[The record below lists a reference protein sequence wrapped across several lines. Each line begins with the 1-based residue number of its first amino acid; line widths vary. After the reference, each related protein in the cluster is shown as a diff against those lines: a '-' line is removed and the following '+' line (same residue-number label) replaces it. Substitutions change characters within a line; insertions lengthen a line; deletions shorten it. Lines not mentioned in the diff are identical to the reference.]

1 MMNFK
6 ISTAP
11 RIIKLIL
18 IFFLFVL
25 ALGYIMGLLNVY
37 DKTHLS
43 YDGTVKHI
51 RGSEEEMIYEKG
63 FGDMVSVSHTHLGA
77 WAMMFFFVIGIFLFS
92 SFSEKLKSILGVLSF
107 VFIVLD
113 QIAMWLTRYVA
124 EPFAWVFMLSGAVMA
139 FLFYLLIAFNLYEL
153 LLRKQVT

>member
-11 RIIKLIL
+11 RTIKLIL
-18 IFFLFVL
+18 TFFLFVL
-25 ALGYIMGLLNVY
+25 ALGYVMGLLNVY

-43 YDGTVKHI
+43 YDGVVKHI
-51 RGSEEEMIYEKG
+51 RGSEEEMIYEKE
-63 FGDMVSVSHTHLGA
+63 FGDLVSTSHTHISG
-77 WAMMFFFVIGIFLFS
+77 WAMMFVFVIGIFLFS
-92 SFSEKLKSILGVLSF
+92 SFSEKLKGILGVLSF

-124 EPFAWVFMLSGAVMA
+124 EPFALLFMLSGAVMA
-139 FLFYLLIAFNLYEL
+139 FLFYLLIALNLYEL

>member
-6 ISTAP
+6 ISAAP
-11 RIIKLIL
+11 KVIKLTL
-18 IFFLFVL
+18 TFFLLVI
-25 ALGYIMGLLNVY
+25 ALGYLMGLLNVY
-37 DKTHLS
+37 DKSHLS

-63 FGDMVSVSHTHLGA
+63 FGDMVSTSHTHISG
-77 WAMMFFFVIGIFLFS
+77 WAMMFLFVIGIFLFS
-92 SFSEKLKSILGVLSF
+92 SFSGKLKGILSVLSF

-124 EPFAWVFMLSGAVMA
+124 EPFAWVFMFSGAVMA